1 MAQNK
6 KSFVVYTSWNTFLED
21 LNNEQL
27 GTWFRWVLDYTNDL
41 NPPMPE
47 DALTKMACK
56 MVRDVLKRDLKK
68 YENKVESIQKARE
81 IRKNKIENN
90 NEINTDINNEIKNVS
105 NGVNVNVNDNVNV
118 NENLIPLKKKTDF
131 LLNPI
136 IDKVFEIYK
145 EECPNLI
152 KIGYEPK
159 NIKKREL
166 INTYLDETESN
177 LDYFR
182 EVCKKANKLKKIGKY
197 QIDFEML
204 IKYHERI
211 YKDYYANADDTFDY
225 MEYINGKGA
234 E

>member
-1 MAQNK
+1 MRESFIFYDSFLDAIDELEPDIQLQVFQAIAKYSLKDEMPKLTGIAKAIFTLIKPQIDANNK
-6 KSFVVYTSWNTFLED
+6 
-21 LNNEQL
+21 
-27 GTWFRWVLDYTNDL
+27 R
-41 NPPMPE
+41 
-47 DALTKMACK
+47 
-56 MVRDVLKRDLKK
+56 
-68 YENKVESIQKARE
+68 YENGKKGAGFGILGGRPKKQKPQ
-81 IRKNKIENN
+81 ENPK
-90 NEINTDINNEIKNVS
+90 ETPNV
-105 NGVNVNVNDNVNV
+105 NDNVNVNVNVNDNVNV